1 VTDAGDRHV
10 TDADDL
16 IKGVRLSEAHVP
28 LCLRGD
34 LLASQAELER
44 KLAEAYQR
52 DQGNSLAS
60 GGNARV
66 VAEELEAVL
75 AEISENTHLFRFR
88 ALPRPE
94 FRDLQEAHPPRPDN
108 DMDRAI
114 GGNMETL
121 TAPLIQA
128 CCIDPVM
135 TLEQVQGLLE
145 VLSDGQTMDLFGCA
159 ITLNRSRV
167 DLPKFETASAILARL
182 APRSKPPD
190 LGGSPASA
198 SLAGNPA
205 R

>member
-1 VTDAGDRHV
+1 M

-16 IKGVRLSEAHVP
+16 IKSVRLREAHVP
-28 LCLRGD
+28 VCLRGD
-34 LLASQAELER
+34 LLAAQTELER

-60 GGNARV
+60 GGGARR

-94 FRDLQEAHPPRPDN
+94 FRNLQEAHPPRPDN
-108 DMDRAI
+108 DLDRAV
-114 GGNMETL
+114 GGNMDTL
-121 TAPLIQA
+121 PAPLIQA
-128 CCIDPVM
+128 CCIDPEM
-135 TLEQVQGLLE
+135 DLGQVQALLD

-182 APRSKPPD
+182 ALRSKPPD
-190 LGGSPASA
+190 LGASPANVSSA
-198 SLAGNPA
+198 GSLAG
-205 R
+205 